1 MEYKRDICRIVFHAA
16 GGDLVRK
23 GVDDP
28 VASGKSKSVTLMP
41 KMHGSNGLAEVK
53 RPLNADLVK
62 AIGSRAK
69 NLFATRQLECAEAVL
84 TTLNRA
90 LAGGLPEATAVSLAS
105 GLCNGLGG
113 SGCTC
118 GALSGATVAVGLFLG
133 RRGPGIGNGR
143 KVRAAAANLH
153 DAFRQRFGATCCR
166 VLTRST
172 RVDSADH
179 FRRCAERTGR
189 AAELAAEA
197 VLHHRPELADG
208 ADWGYLRTADSA
220 MRGRLRRLC
229 GAIAGTPPSA

>member
-1 MEYKRDICRIVFHAA
+1 M
-16 GGDLVRK
+16 
-23 GVDDP
+23 
-28 VASGKSKSVTLMP
+28 STLHE
-41 KMHGSNGLAEVK
+41 K
-53 RPLNADLVK
+53 ADLMDRRDSPNAELIK
-62 AIGSRAK
+62 AIGSRAE

-84 TTLNRA
+84 TVLNRA
-90 LAGGLPEATAVSLAS
+90 LGGGLPEPAAVSLAS
-105 GLCNGLGG
+105 GLCNGIGG

-208 ADWGYLRTADSA
+208 ADWDYLRTADSA